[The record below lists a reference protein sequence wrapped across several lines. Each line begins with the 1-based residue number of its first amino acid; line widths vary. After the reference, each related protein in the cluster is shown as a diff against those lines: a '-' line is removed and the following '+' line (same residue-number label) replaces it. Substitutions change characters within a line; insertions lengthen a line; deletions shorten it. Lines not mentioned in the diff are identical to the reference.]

1 MFNND
6 CHEFHFSGVSMIRR
20 LLLLLI
26 SAVSLTTLVFAQG
39 HRDNFQGTITGSVYD
54 SALEVPVEYASVIIF
69 SQNDSSQV
77 TGTITDKE
85 GSFQLLN
92 LKPGLFYA
100 KATFMGYHPKYIGDL
115 MLTRGTKDI
124 DLGTIKLDQ
133 TVLQNDDVEV
143 TLEKQPL
150 EYHIDKKVVNVD
162 KQYTAVSGTAVDVLE
177 NVPSVSVDLDGAV
190 QLRGSTNFT
199 VLIDGRPSVLDAND
213 ALEQVPA
220 TTIDNIEIITNP
232 SAKYDPEGTSG
243 IINIILKKNKLRG
256 IGGVVNTNIGLD
268 DKYGADF
275 LLNYRRGIVNATFGL
290 DYNHRIHP
298 GSMEE
303 ERWTFKNDTTS
314 YIDSDGDRSRGRTG
328 YGVRGS
334 VDFNI
339 TDNDVIGVGFRYGG
353 RAGEHESDLNYET
366 WTDPVTDT
374 LQYFSSGTSDRSGQF
389 YAFNLDYQHKFPAKG
404 HKISISTYMHYRE
417 MEEESSS
424 ELRDLDNQITSGQIT
439 TEEGPGGPLG
449 LKIDYTLP
457 LGETNKFEAGYDG
470 RLGSAQD
477 KTTLSEYDPASGTY
491 LDLHQF
497 GHTIDYI
504 RDIHGIYSQYGG
516 EIGDFGY
523 QAGLRGE
530 YTYRFI
536 ELPAENQEFEID
548 RWDFFPTAHFSYQ
561 LPAKQQVMASYTRR
575 IHRPRGWHLEP
586 FQTWMDAYNVR
597 EGNPDLLP
605 EYINSYEV
613 SYQRYIGKNMIS
625 IEGYYRE
632 TENLMERIRSVYPD
646 ADNVTLTTMENVGT
660 GYAGGVELMTNLQL
674 FKWWN
679 ANLMGNLYDYRIEG
693 DIEGVSYSNDSFDW
707 NARLNNTFKLTDK
720 TSLQLNGNYHSPSV
734 SSQGETKGFYTTDL
748 AVKQQMLDGNLTA
761 TLQVNDIL
769 QTANHDFT
777 SAGPDFYS
785 HTYFTRDAP
794 IYMLNLSL
802 NINNYRPEKDKNS
815 INGGEDDF

>member
-1 MFNND
+1 
-6 CHEFHFSGVSMIRR
+6 MIRR

-290 DYNHRIHP
+290 DYNHRIYP
-298 GSMEE
+298 GSMERE
-303 ERWTFKNDTTS
+303 VWTVINDTTS
-314 YIDSDGDRSRGRTG
+314 YIDSDGDRNRGRTR
-328 YGVRGS
+328 YGMRGS
-334 VDFNI
+334 IDLNI
-339 TDNDVIGVGFRYGG
+339 TDNDVIGIGFR
-353 RAGEHESDLNYET
+353 AGARDGKHDSEMNYLT
-366 WTDPVTDT
+366 WTDTNPQIF
-374 LQYFSSGTSDRSGQF
+374 QYNSLGESGRSGEF
-389 YAFNLDYQHKFPAKG
+389 YSVNLDYQHKFPVKG
-404 HKISISTYMHYRE
+404 HEISSRMYLHFRD
-417 MEEESSS
+417 MEEESVN
-424 ELRDLDNQITSGQIT
+424 ELWDVNDQITSGQT
-439 TEEGPGGPLG
+439 STEEGPANRQG

-470 RLGSAQD
+470 RMGNAED
-477 KTTLSEYDPASGTY
+477 ITGLSEYDTLTAAYATNP
-491 LDLHQF
+491 LFD
-497 GHTIDYI
+497 HTIDYT
-504 RDIHGIYSQYGG
+504 RDIHGLYSMYGG

-536 ELPAENQEFEID
+536 EVAGESETFEID
-548 RWDFFPTAHFSYQ
+548 RWNFFPTAHFSYQ

-575 IHRPRGWHLEP
+575 IRRPRGWYLEP
-586 FQTWMDAYNVR
+586 FLTWTDAYNVR

-605 EYINSYEV
+605 EYIDSYEV

-625 IEGYYRE
+625 IEGYYRK
-632 TENLMERIRSVYPD
+632 TENKMERVRSVYD
-646 ADNVTLTTMENVGT
+646 DNVTLHTMENVGT

-693 DIEGVSYSNDSFDW
+693 DIEGISYSNDSFDW

-720 TSLQLNGNYHSPSV
+720 TSLQLNGNYRSPSV
-734 SSQGETKGFYTTDL
+734 SSQGESKGFYTTDF

-802 NINNYRPEKDKNS
+802 NINNYRPEKDKNG